1 VLWKSAFIAVEVVMG
16 VGYSGNE
23 RAFHQRM
30 NMFCKNKKNKN
41 AQKEK
46 RVYQASPPK
55 SKFESDY
62 VEIEKLASDFS
73 EISKFA
79 YDINA
84 IAQEEGTPNAAMFF
98 YQKSLRK
105 AFVDEFEE
113 RLRTLLGRRI
123 SFEYYWK
130 TRSC

>member
-1 VLWKSAFIAVEVVMG
+1 MG

-23 RAFHQRM
+23 RAFHPRM
-30 NMFCKNKKNKN
+30 NVFCRNKKNKN
-41 AQKEK
+41 DQKEN
-46 RVYQASPPK
+46 RVYQASIPK
-55 SKFESDY
+55 SKFENDY
-62 VEIEKLASDFS
+62 IEIEKLASDFS

-84 IAQEEGTPNAAMFF
+84 IEINEVPPNAAMFF
-98 YQKSLRK
+98 YQKSIRL

-113 RLRTLLGRRI
+113 RLRALLGRSI